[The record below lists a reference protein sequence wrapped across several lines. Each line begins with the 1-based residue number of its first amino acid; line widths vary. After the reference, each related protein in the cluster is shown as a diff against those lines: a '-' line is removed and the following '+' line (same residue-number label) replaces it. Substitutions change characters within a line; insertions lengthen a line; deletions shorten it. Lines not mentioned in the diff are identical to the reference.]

1 MSEKNTDSGERIKI
15 SSTRFGELEV
25 PSSSVISLVGGI
37 IGFAGLSRY
46 VLLDYNPPFSWL
58 HSVEQSDLA
67 FVVVNGGEFGEDY
80 RFTLPMGDP
89 DLDLKESDLPAIM
102 NLVSVRSDPKLTT
115 VNLKA
120 PIIVNPRVMRGKQI
134 VLDNPRF
141 PVRLPLWQEDEKKS

>member
-1 MSEKNTDSGERIKI
+1 MSEQNPESGERMKI
-15 SSTRFGELEV
+15 SSSRFGELEV
-25 PSSSVISLVGGI
+25 PAASVITIAGGI
-37 IGFAGLSRY
+37 IGFAGLTKY

-67 FVVVNGGEFGEDY
+67 FVVVNGGEFGDDY
-80 RFTLPMGDP
+80 RFNLPVGDP
-89 DLDLKESDLPAIM
+89 DLDLIESDLPAVM

-141 PVRLPLWQEDEKKS
+141 PVRLPLWNEDEKKG